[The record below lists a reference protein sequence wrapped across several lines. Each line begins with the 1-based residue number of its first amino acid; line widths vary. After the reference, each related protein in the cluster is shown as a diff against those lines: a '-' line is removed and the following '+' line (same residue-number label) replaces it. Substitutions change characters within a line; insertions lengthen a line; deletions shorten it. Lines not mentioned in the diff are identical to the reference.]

1 MAYKSKP
8 ISLIYQGRIM
18 MGIQIA
24 ALFRYK
30 SDPEDTPAVLKIYG
44 IDKNG
49 ENLIGTIDLA
59 YAADNEWTADKY
71 VSLTHG
77 EFLSVV
83 IELDASNTPEFVA
96 LKEVEMIGFVQ
107 SLSDTGT
114 PIV

>member
-1 MAYKSKP
+1 MAYRSRP
-8 ISLIYQGRIM
+8 LSLIYQGRVM

-30 SDPEDTPAVLKIYG
+30 SDPGATPAELKIYG
-44 IDKNG
+44 IDKSG
-49 ENLIGTIDLA
+49 ENLIGTISLV

-77 EFLSVV
+77 EFLSVI
-83 IELDASNTPEFVA
+83 IELDASSTPEFVA

-114 PIV
+114 AIV